1 MPQLKQIV
9 AAALLLS
16 ASVCAL
22 PDEVQIDDGDRL
34 LNADLEL
41 APDSSLEDG
50 VILMLHGT
58 LGHKDMEIMAT
69 LQSVFLEYGYN
80 SLAINLSLDIDDR
93 HGFYPCER
101 PHTHEYGDALRELK
115 LWLTWLAEQDTG
127 DIVLLGHSRGANQ
140 ITNYLLQSESN
151 VRAAIL
157 LAPSASGGSKSA
169 EVKTNLDRAR
179 RNEWLN
185 EVDFLHCEDTN
196 VHGTSYASYYE
207 STEQGNTPELLENVA
222 TPVLVFS
229 GSHDQAVKG
238 LAEKMEGI
246 NNSVVNHLE
255 LDGAD
260 HFFRD
265 LFAYDVVEETI
276 KYLDSLQVIEP
287 ATRLD
292 SDAQLSIESKRP
304 ITVFISQH
312 GCQFCQLLRDQV
324 LYPMLRG
331 GQLDNKVIFREVSL
345 DASFTL
351 HDFAGITVG
360 GSAFAGRYAAEITPT
375 LLFLDGKGRELTARI
390 VGISNIEYYGFYLD
404 KAIASATGAMV
415 ESSQK

>member
-1 MPQLKQIV
+1 MRQLKQTV

-16 ASVCAL
+16 ASVCAF
-22 PDEVQIDDGDRL
+22 PDEVQIHDGDRL
-34 LNADLEL
+34 LNANLEL
-41 APDSSLEDG
+41 APGSSLEDG

-58 LGHKDMEIMAT
+58 LGHKDMEIMAA
-69 LQSVFLEYGYN
+69 LQSVFLEYAYN

-101 PHTHEYGDALRELK
+101 PHTHEYGDAHSELD
-115 LWLTWLAEQDTG
+115 LWLAWLAEQDAG

-140 ITNYLLQSESN
+140 ITNYLLQSGSKI
-151 VRAAIL
+151 RAAIL
-157 LAPSASGGSKSA
+157 LAPSAGDGSKSA
-169 EVKTNLDRAR
+169 EVKANLDRAR

-185 EVDFLHCEDTN
+185 EVDFLHCKDTN
-196 VHGTSYASYYE
+196 VLGTSYVSYYG
-207 STEQGNTPELLENVA
+207 SPEQGNTPELLESIA

-229 GSHDQAVKG
+229 GSHDLVVTG
-238 LAEKMEGI
+238 LAEKMEGL
-246 NNSVVNHLE
+246 NNTRVRHLE

-287 ATRLD
+287 ATSLA
-292 SDAQLSIESKRP
+292 SDAQSSIETQRP
-304 ITVFISQH
+304 IIVFISQH

-324 LYPMLRG
+324 LHPMIRG
-331 GQLDNKVIFREVSL
+331 GQLNANAILREVSL
-345 DASFTL
+345 DAGFTL
-351 HDFAGITVG
+351 HDFAGKAVG
-360 GSAFAGRYAAEITPT
+360 GSAFAGRYDAEITPT
-375 LLFLDGKGRELTARI
+375 LLFLDGKGRELTDRI

-404 KAIASATGAMV
+404 KAIASATSAIV
-415 ESSQK
+415 ESSK